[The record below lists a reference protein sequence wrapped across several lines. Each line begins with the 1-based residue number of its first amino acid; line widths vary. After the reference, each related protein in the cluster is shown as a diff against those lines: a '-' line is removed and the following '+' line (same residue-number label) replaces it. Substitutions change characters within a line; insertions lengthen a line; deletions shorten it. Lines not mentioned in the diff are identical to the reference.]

1 MSRRVFITGV
11 GVVSSLGL
19 GRRPFWD
26 AIVAGRSGL
35 SPITSFDAAPL
46 GRTLAAQVQGF
57 VPADHL
63 TAREQRH
70 VGRCGAM
77 SLAAARMAVA
87 DASLAPEALAHR
99 QACVVMGTTMGE
111 ADALAVLDTA
121 WIRQGPEAVSARAVP
136 RYAPYLGAMHL
147 ARAFKTRGLVLT
159 LPAACAAGN
168 YALGYASDLLRAGRA
183 EVALAGAAEMLEA
196 LQFAGFV
203 RLGAVAPERCQPFD
217 LHRQGLIVG
226 EGAAVFVLESEDHAV
241 RRGASVLAELG
252 GYGIACDAYHVTR
265 PRPDGLGNA
274 RAMREA
280 VSRSGLSLDAVDF
293 INAHGTGTRA
303 NDAVEATVIR
313 EVFAGRRV
321 PVTSVKSMIGHCM
334 GASSALEAV
343 TCIETLRTGFYPPTV
358 GYDTPDPECDLDV
371 VANASRRGKADVVLN
386 NALAFGGY
394 DAVTCFAR
402 PGVLPPPEGPGARA
416 AEVGS

>member
-1 MSRRVFITGV
+1 MTPRVLITGV

-19 GRRPFWD
+19 GRQRFWD
-26 AIVAGRSGL
+26 AIVAGRSGFT
-35 SPITSFDAAPL
+35 PIASFDAEPL
-46 GRTLAAQVQGF
+46 GRTIAAQVQDF
-57 VPADHL
+57 SPADHL

-87 DASLAPEALAHR
+87 DAALPAEALMR
-99 QACVVMGTTMGE
+99 PGACVVMGTTMGE
-111 ADALAVLDTA
+111 ADALAQLDTA

-136 RYAPYLGAMHL
+136 RYAPYLGAMHI
-147 ARAFKTRGLVLT
+147 ARAFKTRGPVLT

-168 YALGYASDLLRAGRA
+168 YALGYASDLLRSGRA

-203 RLGAVAPERCQPFD
+203 RLGAVAPARCQPFD
-217 LHRQGLIVG
+217 LNRLGLIVG
-226 EGAAVFVLESEDHAV
+226 EGAAVFVLETEAHAV
-241 RRGASVLAELG
+241 RRGAQVLAELG

-265 PRPDGLGNA
+265 PRPDGIGNA

-280 VSRSGLSLDAVDF
+280 VARSGLSVDAVDF

-303 NDAVEATVIR
+303 NDTVEATVIA
-313 EVFAGRRV
+313 EVFGERRV
-321 PVTSVKSMIGHCM
+321 PVTSIKSMIGHCM

-343 TCIETLRTGFYPPTV
+343 TCIETLRTGIYPPTM
-358 GYDTPDPECDLDV
+358 GYETADPECALDV
-371 VANASRRGKADVVLN
+371 VANTARRGRADVVLN

-402 PGVLPPPEGPGARA
+402 PGVLPPPDARQRLA
-416 AEVGS
+416 AEVRA